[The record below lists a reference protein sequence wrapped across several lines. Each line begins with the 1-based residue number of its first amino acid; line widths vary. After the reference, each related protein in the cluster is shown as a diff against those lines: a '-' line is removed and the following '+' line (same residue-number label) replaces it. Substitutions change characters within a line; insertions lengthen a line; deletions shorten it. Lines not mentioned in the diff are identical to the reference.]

1 MEARFP
7 FRKRDE
13 CLRSPK
19 AKPARDKRLE
29 LSSMIYSAGP
39 GPQPDFIEVGAQG
52 FARRIAVRLR
62 AGATPGLF
70 WLGGFNSDMKGT
82 KVLALD
88 AWAADHG
95 RACVRFDY
103 SGHGESGG
111 RFIDGTI
118 GRWLEESIAVFERFC
133 RGPQVVIGSSM
144 GGWIALL
151 LARELARREKSGSLA
166 GLVLIAP
173 APDFTEELMWK
184 GFPPDVRR
192 EIETKGVWLRPSEY
206 DDGTPY
212 PITRALIEEGRNH
225 LLLGG
230 CIDLGCP
237 VRILQG
243 RQDPDV
249 PWQHAFRLAE
259 RLPADDVVLTMIQDG
274 DHRLSRPQ
282 DIARIIAAVAE
293 MGESKSQGAA

>member
-1 MEARFP
+1 MRAR
-7 FRKRDE
+7 
-13 CLRSPK
+13 SG
-19 AKPARDKRLE
+19 
-29 LSSMIYSAGP
+29 GP
-39 GPQPDFIEVGAQG
+39 
-52 FARRIAVRLR
+52 
-62 AGATPGLF
+62 PGLF
-70 WLGGFNSDMKGT
+70 WLSGFNSDMKGT
-82 KVLALD
+82 KALALD

-111 RFIDGTI
+111 KFVDGTI
-118 GRWLEESIAVFERFC
+118 GQWLEDSLAVFGQFC
-133 RGPQVVIGSSM
+133 TGPQVVIGSSM

-151 LARELARREKSGSLA
+151 LAREAAKRPGLAPLA

-184 GFPPDVRR
+184 TFSPEIRR
-192 EIETKGVWLRPSEY
+192 DIETKGQWLRPSQY
-206 DDGTPY
+206 DDGAPY

-225 LLLGG
+225 LLLGSS
-230 CIDLGCP
+230 IDVGCP

-243 RQDPDV
+243 GQDPDV
-249 PWQHAFRLAE
+249 PWQHAFRLAH

-282 DIARIIAAVAE
+282 DIARITAAVAE
-293 MGESKSQGAA
+293 MG